1 MPKVGNKEFTY
12 DAKGKAAAKK
22 AAAKTGYKNGGKVKI
37 RGTGCATKGLYAR
50 GPMA

>member
-22 AAAKTGYKNGGKVKI
+22 AAAKTGQPIEKMAGYKNGGKVKD
-37 RGTGCATKGLYAR
+37 AR